1 MALTISQINITDPDI
16 TESSVTN
23 FISPSTN
30 WVSKRHEGLVLEGQ
44 TSLIAQYSI
53 TADANYHLSPIGEDG
68 NGVRAYY
75 FSRAANRAWE
85 QYYSWTVDDTYYTT
99 TGKTQYIQSSVLK
112 IYYTPPV
119 GVTGLDPDPTPPEG
133 GFSSHLH
140 DIRFE
145 HDRQAIVSYT
155 PSVSSLTTASPT
167 YRPSQSA
174 SIISHSQ
181 KTGNYNL
188 SVRKLNA
195 AKTDY
200 THSYNFTNNTFV
212 AKGDGLQTTLVTFP
226 DAETGLMS
234 TENVVKLPSTDE
246 SATYSLVASA
256 GTIPLSSKIPDAINE
271 TNFQVVRQV
280 NATFTPGAKTGV
292 TVSGTV
298 TTDSSSELSY
308 PYTKGPTKAFT
319 FVYTK
324 SSGTLTLDRQPLNSD
339 ITGAY
344 FELPLGSEVSSG
356 GSTFPIQDTTGLLVG
371 MQVKDYDFEEDG
383 TSTSALPSGTII
395 GAVNTN
401 TSITLKTA
409 VGSAVAA
416 QDTMGANRLLLIYSD
431 WTFDM
436 QEVVATINGAA
447 TAVTVTGKIKVL
459 RYGTA
464 EVSGNIVLQP
474 NFLTIS

>member
-1 MALTISQINITDPDI
+1 MALTISQVNITDPDI

-23 FISPSTN
+23 FISPSTG
-30 WVSKRHEGLVLEGQ
+30 WTSKRHEGLVLEGQ
-44 TSLIAQYSI
+44 TSLVAQYSI
-53 TADANYHLSPIGEDG
+53 TADTGYHLSPIGEDG

-85 QYYSWTVDDTYYTT
+85 QYYSWTIDDTYYT
-99 TGKTQYIQSSVLK
+99 GSGNTQYIQSSVLK
-112 IYYTPPV
+112 IYYNPPV
-119 GVTGLDPDPTPPEG
+119 GIIGLDPDPIPPEG

-155 PSVSSLTTASPT
+155 PSVSSLTTASST
-167 YRPSQSA
+167 YRPSQSV
-174 SIISHSQ
+174 SVISHSQ

-195 AKTDY
+195 TKTDY
-200 THSYNFTNNTFV
+200 THSYNFTNNTFI
-212 AKGDGLQTTLVTFP
+212 AKASGLQTTLVTFP

-234 TENVVKLPSTDE
+234 TKHNVKLPSTDE

-256 GTIPLSSKIPDAINE
+256 GTIPLSSKIPNAINE

-280 NATFTPGAKTGV
+280 NATFTPGTKTSV

-308 PYTKGPTKAFT
+308 PYREGPTKAFT

-344 FELPLGSEVSSG
+344 FELPLSGEVNSG
-356 GSTFPIQDTTGLLVG
+356 GSTFPIENTTGLLVD

-383 TSTSALPSGTII
+383 ASTSALPSGTII
-395 GAVNTN
+395 GTINAN

-416 QDTMGANRLLLIYSD
+416 QAAMSQNRKLIIYSD
-431 WTFDM
+431 WIFDM
-436 QEVVATINGAA
+436 QEVVATINEGA
-447 TAVTVTGKIKVL
+447 TAVTVTGLIKVL
-459 RYGTA
+459 RYGTSA
-464 EVSGNIVLQP
+464 VSGNIVLQP